1 MTLLTSNKSLYIQDY
16 ALWLEETIRL
26 LRSGQL
32 EAIEANYLIE
42 ELTDRGI
49 SQKHA
54 LESNLIVLLFQT
66 IDKNPPKYL
75 NQLLL
80 ISFSLGIYHHLQKS
94 ADKIDYLKKKSY
106 NYIIK
111 KS

>member
-49 SQKHA
+49 SQKHD
-54 LESNLIVLLFQT
+54 LESNLIVLL
-66 IDKNPPKYL
+66 L
-75 NQLLL
+75 HLL
-80 ISFSLGIYHHLQKS
+80 KW
-94 ADKIDYLKKKSY
+94 
-106 NYIIK
+106 NYQPSK
-111 KS
+111 RSQQF